1 MTLAL
6 QQSCH
11 AACSLGEDL
20 DDSIIDQMLSQVCE
34 GRGIRKGEEEEEEED
49 EEEKKN
55 ESA

>member
-1 MTLAL
+1 LAL
-6 QQSCH
+6 QRSCH